1 MKKKP
6 DVSIAAR
13 AVSTIV
19 AKPVTVEKTTNATGM
34 VKQDPDTQR
43 YYIPQGTI
51 YPTNDDKAIGIVE
64 SSVYV
69 DEGDAVLTVILR
81 GHLRLDVVKGVQT
94 PTAQAIAAMN
104 GITLEDLSP
113 TI

>member
-19 AKPVTVEKTTNATGM
+19 AKPVTVKKTTSATGM
-34 VKQDPDTQR
+34 VKLDPETQR

-51 YPTNDDKAIGIVE
+51 YPTNDDKAVGIVE

-69 DEGDAVLTVILR
+69 DEGDAVINVIMR
-81 GHLRLDVVKGVQT
+81 GHLRLDVVKEVQV
-94 PTAQAIAAMN
+94 PQAQAIAAMN